1 MRIIL
6 RGNEPSPRPEGSNLG
21 VDRIDDQRAA
31 SNQVRCR
38 DAALERMLDQAGAYT
53 FANPTLVGRKLPQQ
67 QTGHRIRRLAGP
79 DGTRQGGGDDRRR
92 RKTVIA
98 DDTIHLVN
106 DHDCREALL
115 LLGQCA
121 RSAFCNTID
130 ANRFIA
136 RFSETPQ
143 SAVNPFL

>member
-1 MRIIL
+1 
-6 RGNEPSPRPEGSNLG
+6 
-21 VDRIDDQRAA
+21 
-31 SNQVRCR
+31 
-38 DAALERMLDQAGAYT
+38 LEQAGADT

-121 RSAFCNTID
+121 RSEPPVEGLLAAGELVETV
-130 ANRFIA
+130 NRRQ
-136 RFSETPQ
+136 RFWG
-143 SAVNPFL
+143 